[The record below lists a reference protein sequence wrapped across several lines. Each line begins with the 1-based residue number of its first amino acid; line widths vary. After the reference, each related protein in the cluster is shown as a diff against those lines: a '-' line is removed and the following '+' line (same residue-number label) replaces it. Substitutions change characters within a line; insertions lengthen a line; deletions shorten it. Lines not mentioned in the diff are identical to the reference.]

1 MIKVVV
7 IIALSLL
14 IIAVVLFI
22 FFVLCAVNAIK
33 YYKNA
38 PAQYEPEERLRFWY
52 CGLCD
57 KSLMFKDLIDIS
69 DHLHSEHSDSL
80 FIGHHIVDNTK
91 DECFVVKNC
100 INGAISEITDPP
112 FEPIVKFNNGRGA
125 LLCNNCGVIIKENL
139 TEEESKG
146 NTPLTHCKKCKPEL
160 YDNRLGLIDDLARK
174 KVRLSKILE
183 RDDAEVPGN
192 IKVGEERIG
201 YMIDVPEENHW
212 FLLYDKLGLPR
223 FHTSLVKEILSFSHQ
238 EIVFKTLN
246 SVYQLEYLSDPESN

>member
-1 MIKVVV
+1 MIKVLV

-22 FFVLCAVNAIK
+22 FFVLCAVNAVK
-33 YYKNA
+33 YYKNK
-38 PAQYEPEERLRFWY
+38 PAQYEPEESLHFWH
-52 CGLCD
+52 CGLCN
-57 KSLMFKDLIDIS
+57 KSLRFKELSDIT
-69 DHLHSEHSDSL
+69 DHLHTEHPDSL

-100 INGAISEITDPP
+100 INEAISNYK
-112 FEPIVKFNNGRGA
+112 PIVKFNNGRGA
-125 LLCNNCGVIIKENL
+125 LLCKKCRVIIKENL

-160 YDNRLGLIDDLARK
+160 YDNHLGLIDDLTLK